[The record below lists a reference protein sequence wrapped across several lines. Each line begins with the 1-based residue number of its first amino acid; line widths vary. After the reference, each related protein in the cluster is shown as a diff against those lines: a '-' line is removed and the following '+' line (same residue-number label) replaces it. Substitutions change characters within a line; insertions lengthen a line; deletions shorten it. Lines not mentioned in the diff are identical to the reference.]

1 MDNKI
6 NPNEQEL
13 LQSLDGDIKMLKK
26 ELNETVKAIVDGG
39 YSKLPILLAHEE
51 EIAIAQKV
59 IDKKEYQTSFSFSA
73 STMEELVAR
82 KIILDEKKSAF
93 EKQFEAQSDSFCI
106 LLVHKESMK
115 FIFSKKN

>member
-1 MDNKI
+1 MENI
-6 NPNEQEL
+6 NNPNEQEL
-13 LQSLDGDIKMLKK
+13 LQSLDGDIKLLKK

-39 YSKLPILLAHEE
+39 YSNFPILLAHEE

-59 IDKKEYQTSFSFSA
+59 IDKKEYKTSFSFSA

-93 EKQFEAQSDSFCI
+93 KKQFTTQSDSFCI

-115 FIFSKKN
+115 FIFRKKN

>member
-1 MDNKI
+1 MENII

-13 LQSLDGDIKMLKK
+13 LQSLDGDIKLLKK

-39 YSKLPILLAHEE
+39 YSNFPILLAHEE

-59 IDKKEYQTSFSFSA
+59 IDKKEYKTSFSFSA

-93 EKQFEAQSDSFCI
+93 EKQFTTQSDSFCI

-115 FIFSKKN
+115 FIFRKKN

>member
-1 MDNKI
+1 M
-6 NPNEQEL
+6 EWR
-13 LQSLDGDIKMLKK
+13 
-26 ELNETVKAIVDGG
+26 KACQLHRRFNALSKFLHSGG
-39 YSKLPILLAHEE
+39 YSNFPILLAHEE

-59 IDKKEYQTSFSFSA
+59 IDKKEYKTSFSFSA

-93 EKQFEAQSDSFCI
+93 KKQFTTQSDSFCI

-115 FIFSKKN
+115 FIFRKKN